1 MRAVGFKEF
10 GDPEVLEVMDIPE
23 VSAGPGEIRIKNYAS
38 AVNPTDIVSRS
49 GLISQFR
56 KDFPL
61 PSVPGMDISGIVD
74 QVGEGVETDISIGD
88 KVMGMVIP
96 NELHGAYREQIT
108 LNQFAVVKA
117 PEGYSFA
124 ESSTLPMN
132 GLTARLSLDL
142 LNLNKG
148 QVVAVTGGPGA
159 YGGYVIQLA
168 KADGLTVIADSNEN
182 DIELLNELGVDI
194 YSTGGTQAFIED
206 QGVAVNRVEDLT
218 SYPSILGGR
227 VKTLHPKVFG
237 GILSRREN
245 DSDVAQLEE
254 FEIPEIDL
262 VIVDLYPFEETV
274 ASGASE
280 QDIIEKI
287 DIGGPAMLRAAS
299 KNHDFLTVLCD
310 PADYGAVAD
319 CVTNNGG
326 TDLAQRRQ
334 LAAKCFARTAAYD
347 SAISSCMAPSLG

>member
-182 DIELLNELGVDI
+182 DIELLNELGVDHI
-194 YSTGGTQAFIED
+194 IPRGENFSKKIKEVFPE
-206 QGVAVNRVEDLT
+206 GVDGIADGALLNEKAIDAVKDNGSFT
-218 SYPSILGGR
+218 SVRG
-227 VKTLHPKVFG
+227 F
-237 GILSRREN
+237 LS
-245 DSDVAQLEE
+245 L
-254 FEIPEIDL
+254 IHI
-262 VIVDLYPFEETV
+262 
-274 ASGASE
+274 SE
-280 QDIIEKI
+280 
-287 DIGGPAMLRAAS
+287 PTR
-299 KNHDFLTVLCD
+299 
-310 PADYGAVAD
+310 PY
-319 CVTNNGG
+319 
-326 TDLAQRRQ
+326 
-334 LAAKCFARTAAYD
+334 
-347 SAISSCMAPSLG
+347 